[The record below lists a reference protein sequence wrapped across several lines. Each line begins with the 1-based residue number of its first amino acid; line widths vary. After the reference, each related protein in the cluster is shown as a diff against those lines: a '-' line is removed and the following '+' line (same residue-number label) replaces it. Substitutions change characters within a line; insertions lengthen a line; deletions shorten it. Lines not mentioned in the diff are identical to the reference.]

1 MAEIEHFVHPDKRND
16 FHKFS
21 SVADLRITFFSA
33 SRQMD
38 GSPAEEL
45 RLGEAVKSVG
55 HVTVA
60 VSKKSRESFVLSG
73 WGNIE
78 GATTLYGF
86 I

>member
-21 SVADLRITFFSA
+21 SVSDLRIAFFSA
-33 SRQMD
+33 CRQMD

-55 HVTVA
+55 HVMVMLQSCGGHVTA
-60 VSKKSRESFVLSG
+60 VWVMWWS
-73 WGNIE
+73 
-78 GATTLYGF
+78 YDC
-86 I
+86 